1 MIRDGQTRREEDNKV
16 IAGSLGRHSAF
27 NRELMAKSIVI
38 LVLLWGV
45 MVGTPS
51 YAHNMSVSFVEVT
64 VEGSTARVKYRLPL
78 AELDLLFMV
87 DKNADNIYQPEE
99 IEEARQQIEGYFREK
114 LDLKIN
120 GRPVAAQ
127 PQDHAIWADQE
138 DHLFVDFWQ
147 EIALQER
154 IRQVAFSSGMFQE
167 LISDH
172 KTLVLIHL
180 EDRIYPFALDQS
192 NPSAIW
198 SREESASWAHFFR
211 FLELGIEHIFSGYDH
226 ILFLIGILLL
236 GSTLREVIKIV
247 TSFTAAHSLTLAL
260 ATLNIVNPNAQLVEV
275 VIALS
280 IAYIGME
287 NLLQKHWTRA
297 WHISFGFGLAH
308 GFGFANVLKEMDL
321 SSTQLAT
328 SLFSFNL
335 GVEIGQVVIASL
347 VFPLLVM
354 LRRYPRRTWV
364 IQSIAVFICAF
375 GIFWFFDRVFA
386 P

>member
-1 MIRDGQTRREEDNKV
+1 MRL
-16 IAGSLGRHSAF
+16 A
-27 NRELMAKSIVI
+27 AKGIVVM
-38 LVLLWGV
+38 VLLWGV
-45 MVGTPS
+45 MGGTPS
-51 YAHNMSVSFVEVT
+51 YAHDMSVSFVEVT
-64 VEGSTARVKYRLPL
+64 IEGSTARVKYRLPL

-87 DKNADNIYQPEE
+87 DSNSDSIYQPEE

-114 LDLKIN
+114 LDLRIN

-127 PQDHAIWADQE
+127 PQDHAIWAAQE

-147 EIALQER
+147 EIALPER
-154 IRQVAFSSGMFQE
+154 IRQISLSSGMFQE
-167 LISDH
+167 LMSDH
-172 KTLVLIHL
+172 KTLVFIHS
-180 EDRIYPFALDQS
+180 EDRVHPYALDQS
-192 NPSAIW
+192 NSSAIW
-198 SREESASWAHFFR
+198 SREESASWAHFFS
-211 FLELGIEHIFSGYDH
+211 FLQLGIEHIFTGYDH

-236 GSTLREVIKIV
+236 GSTLLEVIKIV
-247 TSFTAAHSLTLAL
+247 SSFTAAHSLTLVL

-280 IAYIGME
+280 IVYIGME

-297 WHISFGFGLAH
+297 WHITFGFGLAH

-321 SSTQLAT
+321 SSTQLAS

-335 GVEIGQVVIASL
+335 GVEIGQVVIATL

-354 LRRYPRRTWV
+354 LRRYAWCTWV
-364 IQSIAVFICAF
+364 IQSIALFICAF

-386 P
+386 A